1 MIACIMTSHAY
12 PPIPVR
18 GADWCAY
25 DDRRGADD
33 SPYGWGATEDEAITD
48 LIEILELEAAE

>member
-1 MIACIMTSHAY
+1 MTDHAY

-25 DDRRGADD
+25 DDRRGADA

-48 LIEILELEAAE
+48 LLEQLEDEAVE